1 MWERIYRM
9 MIKEF
14 IQVLRDPR
22 MRFLI
27 FVTPVVQLIVFGFA
41 VTTDVEHIKT
51 AVLDQ
56 DRSTQSRA
64 LVEQF
69 TSSGYFDVIARVETP
84 DELGDL
90 LDRTKVIAAI
100 QIDRGFADDLAA
112 GRQTSIQVLIDGT
125 DSNTGTVA
133 MDYAQ
138 KITAAF
144 SRRQLD
150 SDALQATMA
159 GAPSGLVELRS
170 RAWYN
175 PDLKS
180 RYYNVPGVVAV
191 VLLMTSLL
199 LTSMAVVREREI
211 GTMEQLMVTPIRPL
225 ELILGKTLPFV
236 VISYVDLVVV
246 MLVAVHGFDIPIR
259 GSGALLIFGA
269 GLYLMSTIGVGLFI
283 STISMTQQQALM
295 SSFFFFLP
303 ATLLSGFMFPIEN
316 MPDPAQ
322 WITYLNPLRY
332 FLVIIRDVF
341 LKGSGIDLLWPQFMA
356 LGILGVLVLAFSA
369 MRFHKR
375 IE

>member
-41 VTTDVEHIKT
+41 VTTDVGHIKT

-56 DRSTQSRA
+56 DRSAESRA

-84 DELGDL
+84 AELGYL
-90 LDRTKVIAAI
+90 LDRTQVIAAI
-100 QIDRGFADDLAA
+100 QIERGFADDLAA

-150 SDALQATMA
+150 DAARQDVLAA
-159 GAPSGLVELRS
+159 APVGLVELRS

-259 GSGALLIFGA
+259 GNAVLLIFGA

-283 STISMTQQQALM
+283 STMSMTQQQALM

-341 LKGSGIDLLWPQFMA
+341 LKGSGIDLLWPQFLA
-356 LGILGVLVLAFSA
+356 LSVLGTLVLVFSA

-375 IE
+375 ID

>member
-56 DRSTQSRA
+56 DRSVESRA

-69 TSSGYFDVIARVETP
+69 TSSGYFDVIVHAGTP
-84 DELGDL
+84 EELGEL

-150 SDALQATMA
+150 IDALQATTA
-159 GAPSGLVELRS
+159 SAPSGLVELRS

-259 GSGALLIFGA
+259 GSGILLIFGA

-356 LGILGVLVLAFSA
+356 LGILGTLVLAFSA
-369 MRFHKR
+369 VRFHKR
-375 IE
+375 ID